1 MSSSYSLWSASVLP
15 DGSQTINSPPSQA
28 QLLQMPLKLNCNFEY
43 YLSLSGISLF
53 ADQDFAAKLKDDL
66 NKGDDGS
73 RQLKEISSLSANQ
86 LFSILGLDDPQ
97 CDKNGDKVI
106 NGDELKCLNYAWKA
120 FVPKWSLYIQLL
132 TYFSKFDFLNSIFES
147 VKIFSIF

>member
-1 MSSSYSLWSASVLP
+1 
-15 DGSQTINSPPSQA
+15 
-28 QLLQMPLKLNCNFEY
+28 MPLRLNCNFEY

-120 FVPKWSLYIQLL
+120 FVPK
-132 TYFSKFDFLNSIFES
+132 
-147 VKIFSIF
+147 